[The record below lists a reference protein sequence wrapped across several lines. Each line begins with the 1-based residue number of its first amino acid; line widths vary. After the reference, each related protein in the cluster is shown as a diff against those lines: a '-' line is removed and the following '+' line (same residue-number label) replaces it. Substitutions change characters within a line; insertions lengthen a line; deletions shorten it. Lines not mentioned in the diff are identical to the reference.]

1 VSSAAEPSP
10 RASRSHEGADP
21 LMIAILVFTTIGF
34 LDAAYLTYIHYHG
47 LGGLICIGGHH
58 GKSSCET
65 VQSSQWSKIAGIPVA
80 LLGLIGYIGL
90 YVSYYVAA
98 RIDGEIG
105 RAMSF
110 GIAFIGFGFSMYLT
124 YRELFSIHAI
134 CEWCVGSAVCMTV
147 LLVLTA
153 TRFLRGEQL
162 PPDQFE

>member
-1 VSSAAEPSP
+1 
-10 RASRSHEGADP
+10 
-21 LMIAILVFTTIGF
+21 MIAILVFTTIGF

-47 LGGLICIGGHH
+47 LGGLICIGAQH

-80 LLGLIGYIGL
+80 MLGLIGYVGL

-105 RAMSF
+105 RAMGF
-110 GIAFIGFGFSMYLT
+110 GIALVGFGFSMYLT

-147 LLVLTA
+147 LLMLTA
-153 TRFLRGEQL
+153 IRFLRGEPL
-162 PPDQFE
+162 EPDQFE